1 VWESGELKLENLI
14 YCYEAD
20 KEIERILETEHA
32 VAGDFKNVSGVGTSP
47 SQLSL
52 LTLCIQGMKGSRHS

>member
-32 VAGDFKNVSGVGTSP
+32 VAGGFKNASGVETSP
-47 SQLSL
+47 FHNLVNL
-52 LTLCIQGMKGSRHS
+52 HSAYRA